1 MLPMKQERH
10 ASNLHLMIE
19 IVLLKQTLM
28 ESNLWTLAFMRKQR
42 PWEILRASRIY
53 IQMAESD
60 MRGKDP
66 FQSTNT
72 LKEEDEEME

>member
-42 PWEILRASRIY
+42 PWEILRGSRIY
-53 IQMAESD
+53 SQMAESD

>member
-1 MLPMKQERH
+1 MV
-10 ASNLHLMIE
+10 E

-28 ESNLWTLAFMRKQR
+28 GSNLWTPGFMRKQR

-53 IQMAESD
+53 SQMAESN

-66 FQSTNT
+66 FHSTNM

>member
-1 MLPMKQERH
+1 
-10 ASNLHLMIE
+10 MIE

-53 IQMAESD
+53 SQMAESD